1 MGSAR
6 EAREYPEPT
15 CVAYVRAHVRADQY
29 ERATEAYPRLSDE
42 KTPAFNLAR
51 CCGKSLPYFA
61 SFGDYTNCKL
71 KIHIISTAI
80 NSRQHRDTK
89 SVALTRF
96 ISIFKYKMS
105 FNRSG
110 SIWSEQRTLATARGN
125 IP

>member
-1 MGSAR
+1 MVNVSHMSMGSAR

-71 KIHIISTAI
+71 ASPDHLQSNQQYAI
-80 NSRQHRDTK
+80 
-89 SVALTRF
+89 
-96 ISIFKYKMS
+96 
-105 FNRSG
+105 
-110 SIWSEQRTLATARGN
+110 
-125 IP
+125 